1 MPVFNILRT
10 VIIVRRSKTSSS
22 DSVSSL
28 HFILT
33 LRSLSYLT
41 SRLRTFSSTLSL
53 IETQRFPERRL
64 RGYLL
69 HRKSRVLLGGA
80 GQLAFQTGFL
90 SPCFAQLTRH
100 FGVGFGLTI

>member
-1 MPVFNILRT
+1 MPVFSILRT
-10 VIIVRRSKTSSS
+10 VMIVRLSKTSSS

-53 IETQRFPERRL
+53 NETQGFP
-64 RGYLL
+64 
-69 HRKSRVLLGGA
+69 
-80 GQLAFQTGFL
+80 
-90 SPCFAQLTRH
+90 
-100 FGVGFGLTI
+100 